1 MLIWNLKIGTIPKK
15 YICTKEYIKKE
26 FLRHF
31 QFQFPVKNDD
41 NGIPNLSQ
49 RQLFFIDFFTYNFIK
64 IDFDD
69 TVKKQKIGIQ
79 L

>member
-1 MLIWNLKIGTIPKK
+1 MLIWTLKIAAIQKK
-15 YICTKEYIKKE
+15 YTCTKEDIKKE
-26 FLRHF
+26 FFRRF

-41 NGIPNLSQ
+41 NGIPNLAQ

>member
-1 MLIWNLKIGTIPKK
+1 MYFYLVLPLEQPKI
-15 YICTKEYIKKE
+15 
-26 FLRHF
+26 RHF
-31 QFQFPVKNDD
+31 YDFYSVWPPLDSNPYASAENDE
-41 NGIPNLSQ
+41 NGIPNLAQ